1 MGVAILQAYPV
12 PADKTA
18 STVIDL
24 LQKRIVNLGAIPTG
38 QFLVDCETY
47 FSSPAISNP
56 PKSLHVLHNS
66 EQPATVFSVL
76 ETPGKAVTFTSD
88 TLFDLLLL
96 KLSNVYSK
104 KAKIESKGPRF
115 EIGDFL
121 VKLGVVSTNGNFRG
135 ILVEVEYLPCVVV
148 QSCWGLLCEFMQGF
162 LGSVVT
168 NQVPAFLKKK
178 AANEI
183 YTPVDTVQQYLE
195 HFNNFKKNPAQQQQM
210 VRQSPQQQGVQQ
222 HM

>member
-18 STVIDL
+18 SAVIDL
-24 LQKRIVNLGAIPTG
+24 LQKRILNLGASHTG

-56 PKSLHVLHNS
+56 PKSLHVIHNS
-66 EQPATVFSVL
+66 EQPATVFSIL
-76 ETPGKAVTFTSD
+76 ETPAKAVTFTSD

-104 KAKIESKGPRF
+104 KNKIESKGPRF

-135 ILVEVEYLPCVVV
+135 ILVEVEYLPCVVL
-148 QSCWGLLCEFMQGF
+148 QSCWGLLFEFMQGF
-162 LGSVVT
+162 LGSVVS
-168 NQVPAFLKKK
+168 NQVPTFLEKK
-178 AANEI
+178 APNEI

-195 HFNNFKKNPAQQQQM
+195 HFNNFKKSPSQQQQPM
-210 VRQSPQQQGVQQ
+210 VRQQQGMQQQQ
-222 HM
+222 HI